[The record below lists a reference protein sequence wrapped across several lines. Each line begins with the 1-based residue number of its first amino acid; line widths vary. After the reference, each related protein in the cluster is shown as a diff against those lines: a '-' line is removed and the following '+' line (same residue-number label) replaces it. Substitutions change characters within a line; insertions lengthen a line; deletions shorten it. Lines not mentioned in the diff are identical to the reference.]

1 MTEKLV
7 IIGGVAGGATAAARA
22 RRLNEHADIILFER
36 GEHTSFANCGLPYY
50 IGNVIKKRNYL
61 LVTTPEEFK
70 KRYNIDIRTCSNVI
84 AIDRKNKQVEVNN
97 TKTGEVY
104 RQDYNKIIL
113 SPGAEPIKPPIDGI
127 ESDRIFTL
135 RNIPDT
141 DRIKAFVDA
150 NITESAVIVGGG
162 FIGIEMAE
170 NLAHRGVKITI
181 LEMLDQV
188 MAPMDFEM
196 ASIIHAHLKEKGVR
210 LELENGVKGFKQNGN
225 SLTVMTANG
234 NTIECDMAI
243 LSIGVKPENKLAE
256 DAGLAMGERGG
267 IKVDAYMKTSD
278 PDILAAGDAVEVKDF
293 VTGQPAMIPL
303 AGPANKQGR
312 ITADNAMGR
321 KSDFRGTL
329 GTSIVKIFDLTAAC
343 TGLNEKILKQKN
355 IPYQKSYT
363 NSPSHATYYP
373 GANSMS
379 VKLLFAP
386 ENGRILGAQIIGV
399 DGVDKRIDVIATAI
413 YGSMTVYDLE
423 ALELAYAPPFSSAKD
438 PVNMAGF
445 VAANMLKGDVK
456 TVFWNELD
464 ELDRDEFVLIDLRTK
479 KEIEEL
485 GDIEGSIHI
494 PIDNLREKME
504 ELDRK
509 KTYILYCAVGMRGY
523 VGYRILSQNGFKA
536 ENLSGGYEL
545 YKYINNDK

>member
-150 NITESAVIVGGG
+150 NMTESAVIVGGG

-243 LSIGVKPENKLAE
+243 LSIGVKPENKLAK
-256 DAGLAMGERGG
+256 DAGLTIGKRGG